1 MKSII
6 KISYQVFIIIFV
18 LSACE
23 REWTSPLDPDYEVPP
38 PTLLSVE
45 PIIDPEPLIEIKWKN
60 NEEHTETFDILRK
73 TGSEGF
79 QLIGA
84 VSKDHLSYID
94 KSCTFEVVY
103 GYTVVSV
110 IADKIS
116 IPSNHL
122 SAPALIPQPAEVRFI
137 IQSDSEISITWDD
150 NCSVEEGFMI
160 SRNSGTG
167 FVDIGTVEANV
178 TEYTDSGLTFGETYD
193 YRVAAFTSVNTSSWA
208 TIIASTEFPA
218 PSDLTVSGVSDSEIR
233 LTWIDNN
240 GYETGFKIERDDGS
254 GFTEIGMVSANVTE
268 YTDSGLT
275 FGETYDYRVAAFTSV
290 NTSSWATIIASTEFP
305 APSDL
310 TVSGVSDS
318 EIRLTWIDN
327 NGYETGFKIER
338 DDGSGFTEI
347 GMVSANVTE
356 YTDSGLTFDESY
368 DYRVAAYTATNTS
381 NYSATATA
389 TTITPMVD
397 WDGNTYGTVEIGN
410 QVWMAENL
418 KVTHYRDG
426 TPITNVTDSAAWVA
440 LRPEAYYIYNNNA
453 SNELDTYGALY
464 NWYAV
469 NGDTDGDGVKDKEIA
484 PEGWH
489 VPTDDEW
496 TTLTNHLGGAGGK
509 LKETGINH
517 WSSPNTGATNESG
530 FTALPGGYRNY
541 TGYYLNMG
549 LYGYFW
555 SATETY
561 STNAWYRR
569 LNYSYSDVTRDY
581 FSKRA
586 GFSVRCVRD

>member
-167 FVDIGTVEANV
+167 FVDIGTVE
-178 TEYTDSGLTFGETYD
+178 
-193 YRVAAFTSVNTSSWA
+193 
-208 TIIASTEFPA
+208 
-218 PSDLTVSGVSDSEIR
+218 
-233 LTWIDNN
+233 
-240 GYETGFKIERDDGS
+240 
-254 GFTEIGMVSANVTE
+254 ANVTE

-530 FTALPGGYRNY
+530 FTALPGGYRR
-541 TGYYLNMG
+541 
-549 LYGYFW
+549 LYGNYDHLSTNGDFW
-555 SATETY
+555 SATEGGSNT
-561 STNAWYRR
+561 AWARNLHYYDSAVDR
-569 LNYSYSDVTRDY
+569 YYDD
-581 FSKRA
+581 KRY
-586 GFSVRCVRD
+586 GISVRCVRD